1 MARFHS
7 HAASLL
13 YLSYANCQLPYNVP
27 GLRLFLFPSTSSM
40 LYLIQFVEVSKRNPA
55 NVELEEG
62 IMKMIRLLCLLILAA
77 VFSAPAPVFAQ
88 KTVVAWTAVSALNSP
103 YWIVK
108 EAGFLK
114 QEGLDV
120 DLIYIP
126 SSSTVAQA
134 MLAGE
139 VAISAANSQVVADS
153 GLQGG
158 DLVSM
163 GAIINVVAFYVM
175 AVPEIK
181 RIEDLKGKPVGVT
194 RFGASTDFGL
204 RMLLSKYGLVA
215 GRDVPVLQIG
225 GMPEI
230 ASALSKRSI
239 YAAPMSYPMAYVA
252 EQAGVKMI
260 ANLAKEDIPFMH
272 VGLTTTRK
280 FLKENRS
287 RAKAF
292 VRAYG
297 RAVHFMHTKKE
308 ETKAIFSRYTKVTD
322 PGMLEGSLQYAYD
335 FIEKVPLVKAR
346 AFQVTLE
353 QIALKNP
360 KAKQAK
366 PEDFFD
372 NSIVQELVNEG
383 FFTSLWGKTPS

>member
-1 MARFHS
+1 
-7 HAASLL
+7 
-13 YLSYANCQLPYNVP
+13 
-27 GLRLFLFPSTSSM
+27 
-40 LYLIQFVEVSKRNPA
+40 
-55 NVELEEG
+55 
-62 IMKMIRLLCLLILAA
+62 MKMTRLLGFLVIAA
-77 VFSAPAPVFAQ
+77 VFIPPASLFAQ

-103 YWIVK
+103 YWVVK

-114 QEGLDV
+114 QEGLNV
-120 DLIYIP
+120 ELIYIP

-139 VAISAANSQVVADS
+139 VTISAANSQVVADI

-181 RIEDLKGKPVGVT
+181 RVGDLKGKPVGVT

-204 RMLLSKYGLVA
+204 RMLLSKYGLTA

-252 EQAGVKMI
+252 EQAGVKML

-272 VGLTTTRK
+272 VGITTTRK
-280 FLKENRS
+280 FLRENRS

-292 VRAYG
+292 LRAYG

-308 ETKAIFSRYTKVTD
+308 ETKTIFARYTKVTD
-322 PGMLEGSLQYAYD
+322 PGMLDGSLQYAYD
-335 FIEKVPLVKAR
+335 FVEKVPLVKPK

-366 PEDFFD
+366 AEDFFD
-372 NSIVQELVNEG
+372 NSLVQELVNEG
-383 FFTSLWGKTPS
+383 FFTSLWGKNPS